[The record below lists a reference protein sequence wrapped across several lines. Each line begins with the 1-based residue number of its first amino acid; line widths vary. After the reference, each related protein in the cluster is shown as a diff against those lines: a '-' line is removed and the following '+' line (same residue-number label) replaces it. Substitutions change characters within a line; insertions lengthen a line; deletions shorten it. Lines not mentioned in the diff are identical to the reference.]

1 MTARSILAFG
11 ALAVSIAVAPL
22 ARADGAPSE
31 ADQRLA
37 EGTKLYES
45 GSHEA
50 ALSKFVQACALA
62 KAEPCS
68 RYIALTE
75 LELGRYVEG
84 QRDLAAYLAKFPPAD
99 PKPYD
104 DRMKDAYG
112 KTGHLKIKAPD
123 GSQIIVDSG
132 EPVGTTPIAVEI
144 PVTAGKHTVLAK
156 RKGVSFGRDVDAPA
170 GKVTVVDLANGDD
183 EEDDTDD
190 TTKPVKPKP
199 KMEKVRATGAWIGG
213 GVLAG
218 LGIVGLGF
226 GIGAAV
232 ASQNAKDDV
241 RRLYAPGVCA
251 APSTAC
257 NAYRDAVD
265 SLNTAAAIS
274 VTAYVTGGVLVGT
287 GFLVWLMWPKAERPI
302 LTPAVSPSSLGLSL
316 TGTF

>member
-1 MTARSILAFG
+1 MTARRLFAFG
-11 ALAVSIAVAPL
+11 TIAASIACASL
-22 ARADGAPSE
+22 ARAEATPSE
-31 ADQRLA
+31 AEQRVA
-37 EGTKLYES
+37 EGTALYES
-45 GSHEA
+45 GSYEA

-75 LELGRYVEG
+75 LKLGRFVEG
-84 QRDLAAYLAKFPPAD
+84 QRDLAAYVARFPPAD

-104 DRMKDAYG
+104 DLMKDAYA
-112 KTGHLKIKAPD
+112 KTGHLKVKAPD
-123 GSQIIVDSG
+123 GSQIVIDSG
-132 EPVGTTPIAVEI
+132 EPVGTTPLAVEV

-170 GKVTVVDLANGDD
+170 GKVIVVDLANGEDD
-183 EEDDTDD
+183 EDEDDAA
-190 TTKPVKPKP
+190 KPVKPKP
-199 KMEKVRATGAWIGG
+199 KTEKVRATGAWIGG
-213 GVLAG
+213 GIIAG
-218 LGIVGLGF
+218 LGVVGLGF

-241 RRLYAPGVCA
+241 RRLYALGVCA

-265 SLNTAAAIS
+265 SLNTASALS
-274 VTAYVTGGVLVGT
+274 VTGYVTGGVLLAT
-287 GFLVWLMWPKAERPI
+287 GFLVWIMWPKAERPI